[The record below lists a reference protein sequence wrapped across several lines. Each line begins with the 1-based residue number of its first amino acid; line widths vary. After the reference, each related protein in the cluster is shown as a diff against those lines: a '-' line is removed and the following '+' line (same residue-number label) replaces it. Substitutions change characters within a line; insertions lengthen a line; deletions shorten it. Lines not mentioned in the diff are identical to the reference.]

1 LLHGGSGS
9 SANMASRGGRGGG
22 RQNRGRGGR
31 GRGRGNGGRCAAD
44 GERPT
49 CQLCGKEGH
58 TVLRCYKRFD
68 STFNGPTENKSASTA
83 TTSYGVD
90 TNWYS
95 DIGATDHITGE
106 LEKLAVREKYHG
118 GDQVHTAN
126 GSGMEIDQI
135 GLSKIRTPSGNF
147 LLKGDLYVPQASK
160 NSVSVHKLARDNHAF
175 FEFHPNFF
183 LIKDQTTK
191 TVLHRGPCE
200 GGLYP
205 LRSNKEAHSIVKPP
219 SSRWHNRLGHP
230 SSSVV
235 HQGLSKN
242 KLPFVQ
248 EANKESICDAC
259 QKGKSHQLP
268 YPRSTSVSSIPLEL
282 VFSDVWRPAPTSIGK
297 NNFYVSFIDDYSK
310 FTWIYLLRHK
320 SEVFQR
326 FHDFQN
332 LVERMFDRKILAMQ
346 TEWGGEYQ
354 KLNSF
359 FQRIGISHHVSCP
372 HAHQLNGSAE
382 RKHRH
387 IVEVGLSLLAQASMP
402 LKFWDEAFMTATY
415 LINRLP
421 SRVINNQTPLERLLD
436 QKPDYS
442 VLRVFGC
449 ACWPNLQPFN
459 DRKLQ
464 FRSKN
469 ACFLGT
475 VTCIKVSSV

>member
-1 LLHGGSGS
+1 
-9 SANMASRGGRGGG
+9 
-22 RQNRGRGGR
+22 
-31 GRGRGNGGRCAAD
+31 
-44 GERPT
+44 
-49 CQLCGKEGH
+49 
-58 TVLRCYKRFD
+58 
-68 STFNGPTENKSASTA
+68 
-83 TTSYGVD
+83 
-90 TNWYS
+90 
-95 DIGATDHITGE
+95 
-106 LEKLAVREKYHG
+106 
-118 GDQVHTAN
+118 
-126 GSGMEIDQI
+126 
-135 GLSKIRTPSGNF
+135 
-147 LLKGDLYVPQASK
+147 
-160 NSVSVHKLARDNHAF
+160 
-175 FEFHPNFF
+175 
-183 LIKDQTTK
+183 
-191 TVLHRGPCE
+191 
-200 GGLYP
+200 
-205 LRSNKEAHSIVKPP
+205 
-219 SSRWHNRLGHP
+219 
-230 SSSVV
+230 
-235 HQGLSKN
+235 
-242 KLPFVQ
+242 
-248 EANKESICDAC
+248 
-259 QKGKSHQLP
+259 
-268 YPRSTSVSSIPLEL
+268 
-282 VFSDVWRPAPTSIGK
+282 
-297 NNFYVSFIDDYSK
+297 
-310 FTWIYLLRHK
+310 LLRHK